1 MNFFRD
7 YAQFG
12 HNLTHQFDK
21 MLQNASIENVR
32 ELLPFPELDQIPS
45 DTLPELLSQSIL
57 FLNLYNTVKL
67 SQPSPVSQR
76 FLHKLYAH
84 PLFREDTT
92 LLKILSNISQ
102 YLALQDHRKLFET
115 WHPLSRINFLHQTYP
130 LFIAQYRKSQQK
142 KHGII
147 YTPEAVTR
155 FMVHACD
162 YLLRENLHHLEG
174 FQSPTV
180 FVYDP
185 AVGSLS
191 FEMELGKL
199 IPSQYWD
206 QFFTRFYGNELN
218 IPAYCIGRFFFTD
231 EHPMKGVA
239 TDQVQKPL
247 NIEFVSALTPS
258 FLKLMQSKQVADAT
272 TLVVLGNPPYA
283 VSSSNKSPW
292 IITLMKEYAVTEPNL
307 TRLYDDYVKFI
318 RYGQWLLDHQGRGI
332 LAYIT
337 NRKFLDGKIFHG
349 MRRSLLRSFSD
360 IWIIDLHGD
369 QRNVKDI
376 TAHIPQTNI
385 FGIQTGVCIL
395 LCVKHLKKKKKES
408 GTLHYTSLTGDRSQ
422 VLEGLTQPLLD
433 LHFET
438 WSPTKP
444 RWMFLPIY
452 LSEKLTQLWDQR
464 GIPITECFCK
474 TSRAMI
480 SSRDRFMIHVD
491 EEVLRQNISLL
502 KQRDFSQL
510 RQLGRLKKM
519 SDALLENPKLL
530 ETFDFQAM
538 DRSITPIL
546 YRPFDQRYAI
556 FYTINRRCG
565 KSVILNHL
573 MPTAEKPQNSDNSRE
588 FFNSAIQSHGIA
600 FNFIQSMQFPPF
612 CHCMLSTGIV
622 DSGLFGYSTSKVAP
636 LWIEGKSNIHP
647 TFLHQIQAMCPEATP
662 ADIFGYMYA
671 ILNCREYARMFE
683 PRLLH
688 EFPRILLPLT
698 AEFFTQLASLG
709 LQLMDFHVRPP
720 VKQSFKRVNAPLRS
734 WTYEATDETLH
745 LTFVLTS
752 PEFENRSNK
761 KTEIFVISCPQDV
774 WAFRYGSIQIIK
786 HWIQARLFRKLDRA
800 WSSREWE
807 EISALL
813 YIIPRTITLKKE
825 IGIIYRRHIN
835 F

>member
-12 HNLTHQFDK
+12 HNLTHQFEI
-21 MLQNASIENVR
+21 MLQHASAEKVR
-32 ELLPFPELDQIPS
+32 KLLPFPELDRIPS
-45 DTLPELLSQSIL
+45 DILPDLLSQSIL
-57 FLNLYNTVKL
+57 FLNLYNAVHR
-67 SQPSPVSQR
+67 SQASPVSQK
-76 FLHKLYAH
+76 FLQKLNAY
-84 PLFREDTT
+84 PLFLEDAT
-92 LLKILSNISQ
+92 LLKILTNISQ
-102 YLALQDHRKLFET
+102 YLTLPDHHKLFET
-115 WHPLSRINFLHQTYP
+115 WQPLSRINFLHQTYP
-130 LFIAQYRKSQQK
+130 PFIAQYRKSQQK

-147 YTPEAVTR
+147 YTPEAVTQ
-155 FMVHACD
+155 FMVRACD
-162 YLLRENLHHLEG
+162 DLLREHFQLPEG
-174 FQSPTV
+174 FQTPTV

-199 IPSQYWD
+199 IPSQD
-206 QFFTRFYGNELN
+206 LDHFFTRFYGNELN
-218 IPAYCIGRFFFTD
+218 IPAYCVGRFFFTD
-231 EHPMKGVA
+231 ELLGKGESSEQGS
-239 TDQVQKPL
+239 TFL
-247 NIEFVSALTPS
+247 NIDFNSALTPQ
-258 FLKLMQSKQVADAT
+258 FLETLQSKQAAGET
-272 TLVVLGNPPYA
+272 TLVVMGNPPYS

-332 LAYIT
+332 LAYVT

-349 MRRSLLRSFSD
+349 MRRSLLHSFSD

-369 QRNVKDI
+369 QRNVKD
-376 TAHIPQTNI
+376 TTVHIPQANI

-395 LCVKHLKKKKKES
+395 MCLKQSQKQNPS
-408 GTLHYTSLTGDRSQ
+408 GTLHYISLTGDRSK
-422 VLEGLTQPLLD
+422 VLEDLTQPFSTLE
-433 LHFET
+433 FET

-444 RWMFLPIY
+444 RWMYLPIH
-452 LSEKLTQLWDQR
+452 LSEKLTRLWDQR

-491 EEVLRQNISLL
+491 ETVLRQNIALL

-510 RQLGRLKKM
+510 RQLGRLKKAP
-519 SDALLENPKLL
+519 DALLENVELL
-530 ETFDFQAM
+530 KTFDFPTM
-538 DRSITPIL
+538 ERSVTPIL
-546 YRPFDQRYAI
+546 YRPFDHRYAI

-573 MPTAEKPQNSDNSRE
+573 IPTVGAPQKSLNSRE
-588 FFNSAIQSHGIA
+588 FFNSAVQSHEIA

-612 CHCMLSTGIV
+612 CHCVLSTGIV

-698 AEFFTQLASLG
+698 SEFFTNLASLG
-709 LQLMDFHVRPP
+709 LQLMDLHINPLVE
-720 VKQSFKRVNAPLRS
+720 QSFERITAPLRS
-734 WTYEATDETLH
+734 WTYESTDETLH
-745 LTFVLTS
+745 LTFILTS

-761 KTEIFVISCPQDV
+761 KTEIFVISCPQNV

-786 HWIQARLFRKLDRA
+786 HWIQARMFRKLNRA
-800 WSSREWE
+800 WSSREWGG
-807 EISALL
+807 ISALL
-813 YIIPRTITLKKE
+813 YIIPRTITLKEE
-825 IGIIYRRHIN
+825 IDIIYKRHIN